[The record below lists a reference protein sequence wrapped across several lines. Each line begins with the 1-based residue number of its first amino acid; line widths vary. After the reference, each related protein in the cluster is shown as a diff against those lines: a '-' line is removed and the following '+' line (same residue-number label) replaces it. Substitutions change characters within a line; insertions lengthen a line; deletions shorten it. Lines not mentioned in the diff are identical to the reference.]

1 MFLDSVECSLLA
13 EGIFGVAV
21 MSVAIVALAT
31 FVRMRITVNQEWA
44 WGSEDMV
51 DLGHLPPPL
60 KASGSMTLKL
70 ECGDL
75 LQLWESANLGEI
87 TCNLPIYSILI
98 SFSST
103 IFQAL

>member
-1 MFLDSVECSLLA
+1 M
-13 EGIFGVAV
+13 
-21 MSVAIVALAT
+21 
-31 FVRMRITVNQEWA
+31 NQEWA
-44 WGSEDMV
+44 WGSEDMAVSTMV
-51 DLGHLPPPL
+51 DLGHVPPPL